1 MSLFH
6 HGLNQR
12 SIGFTQIIQAS
23 SRSHPIFTLHLISSS
38 SANPSNPASSSN
50 VVKKTSSQFQSVD
63 LVDLERINRTKN
75 LFGVLIDSKKTF
87 SSTSARLHSL
97 GTVILALSN
106 RPSSSFSQTDKK
118 SKKQNHILYWE
129 SKFTR
134 LLKDCSGGSSER
146 ILISCMI
153 SQNAQHLNESFMNTL
168 RYAIRAKKIEKVSQ
182 KTTKVISTPS
192 IIPMGMPMMSTM
204 MSREGSSKSKLQPLG
219 GGARR
224 LQNGAM
230 TSMSSRTVTS
240 RAGTLVMP
248 TGAGRREIQKPM
260 VMIKNELSKI
270 KALQAIVS
278 KGAFSHSSTPASLN
292 DDDDDSLCPAVYLA
306 EQLPKFSL
314 LNQNSQSHFAIQL
327 PSAVGASSGLSKQP
341 TSSAVMIH
349 RNSRIVSSYL
359 NSLTHSIASSTSTS
373 SNNNNPSSIVM
384 SANPSSE
391 SEGQGGTTTM
401 VDDPFLL
408 VLVDLNAFFGN
419 SVSPPPSA
427 THHDHPSSS
436 SFAATVALLY

>member
-63 LVDLERINRTKN
+63 LIDLDRINKTKN
-75 LFGVLIDSKKTF
+75 LFG
-87 SSTSARLHSL
+87 ARLHSL

-219 GGARR
+219 GGRV
-224 LQNGAM
+224 G
-230 TSMSSRTVTS
+230 SRT
-240 RAGTLVMP
+240 
-248 TGAGRREIQKPM
+248 
-260 VMIKNELSKI
+260 
-270 KALQAIVS
+270 AL
-278 KGAFSHSSTPASLN
+278 
-292 DDDDDSLCPAVYLA
+292 
-306 EQLPKFSL
+306 
-314 LNQNSQSHFAIQL
+314 
-327 PSAVGASSGLSKQP
+327 
-341 TSSAVMIH
+341 
-349 RNSRIVSSYL
+349 
-359 NSLTHSIASSTSTS
+359 
-373 SNNNNPSSIVM
+373 
-384 SANPSSE
+384 
-391 SEGQGGTTTM
+391 
-401 VDDPFLL
+401 
-408 VLVDLNAFFGN
+408 
-419 SVSPPPSA
+419 
-427 THHDHPSSS
+427 
-436 SFAATVALLY
+436 